1 MPPHDLEMLTRSFLY
16 EGKEVTI
23 LRPGIALVQYS
34 EADLTTLMSAV
45 ADVLQAYLDFVP
57 PGAIASTFE
66 PAPDDD
72 EYNPGKW
79 VAFDSLKRHQLLEEL
94 RTGPSFPDDEGY
106 RFVLSAT
113 PRGGEAGNYGVSFA
127 GASLALRQDYE
138 NITSVLRLELPWN
151 LLDTVDVER
160 LVEFFART
168 AATFPFCVGHA
179 GMSFIHTIS
188 YVPEAREEIYK
199 LWRRFLGF
207 DSAHDAARLVMRK
220 KSPPAHWLN
229 LVDDERMKALGGEE
243 KLRSELEG
251 CVVTRLGAG
260 LLIRAAKFPPVVD
273 VNRQGLDI
281 GRLPTVARALQ
292 PIRFVEGL
300 FAGLQD
306 ADAGKDWLERFDQL
320 DSSDWDNG

>member
-1 MPPHDLEMLTRSFLY
+1 MCSRPTSISYHRARSLAPSSRHPTTTN
-16 EGKEVTI
+16 TI
-23 LRPGIALVQYS
+23 LANGSRLIHSNATNFWRNCAPGHRFQTMRGIGLFCPRRPG
-34 EADLTTLMSAV
+34 V
-45 ADVLQAYLDFVP
+45 AKP
-57 PGAIASTFE
+57 AIT
-66 PAPDDD
+66 
-72 EYNPGKW
+72 
-79 VAFDSLKRHQLLEEL
+79 
-94 RTGPSFPDDEGY
+94 
-106 RFVLSAT
+106 
-113 PRGGEAGNYGVSFA
+113 GVSFA